1 MVGIEILFSTIL
13 VILFSGAHALDY
25 DYESGPDCIVHHPP
39 HNEEFSCGN
48 LCNPSLLNAEFV
60 TAVYLTGFYANFD
73 CLRNKSS
80 IKVSI
85 FFIFCDVEIFFRDR
99 RKMKFHINLK
109 QCKPYFLIKFFSDNL
124 QV

>member
-48 LCNPSLLNAEFV
+48 LCDPSLLNAEFV

-85 FFIFCDVEIFFRDR
+85 FFIFCDVEMFFSGPQKNEISYQFETVQTIFFN
-99 RKMKFHINLK
+99 KT
-109 QCKPYFLIKFFSDNL
+109 FFR
-124 QV
+124 